1 LTIVNKKGLH
11 ARASRKF
18 AELAW
23 TFEAAIV
30 VRKEED
36 SADGRS
42 LLDLMMLG
50 AGIGS
55 DISVEAS
62 GPDALAALDAL
73 SALVAD
79 KFGEGD

>member
-18 AELAW
+18 AELAL